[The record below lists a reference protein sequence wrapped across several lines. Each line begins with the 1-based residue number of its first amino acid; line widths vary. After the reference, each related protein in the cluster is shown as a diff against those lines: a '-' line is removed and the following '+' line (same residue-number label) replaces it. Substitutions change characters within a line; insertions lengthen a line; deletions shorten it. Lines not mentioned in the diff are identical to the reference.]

1 MGKNLDMKS
10 MDNLVSG
17 LVKGQEVPQEPMAPV
32 QPVVPT
38 GAAGERRHEKVK
50 IRMER
55 VCTLVDA
62 GDMVKIR
69 TIAENENIAIK
80 ELFALGLSLV
90 IQKYEELHGKIR
102 VKRTKK
108 GDLDKIFNI

>member
-1 MGKNLDMKS
+1 MSSLSD
-10 MDNLVSG
+10 DNLVSG
-17 LVKGQEVPQEPMAPV
+17 LVKGQDTTQEPAEAV
-32 QPVVPT
+32 QPAVPVST
-38 GAAGERRHEKVK
+38 AEAPRREKNK
-50 IRMER
+50 TRMER

-62 GDMVKIR
+62 DSMNKIR

-80 ELFALGLSLV
+80 DLFALGLSFV
-90 IQKYEELHGKIR
+90 IEKYEVLHGKVR